1 MSVSSVRAGK
11 HSSHSE
17 VVTTLAHRYG
27 SCHGLATWLLQVVL
41 VPTGTLEISSH
52 SVGFVFF
59 YSLCDHIKKL
69 LCEIKAML
77 LRSLP
82 QMSWAIASPL
92 HVGLV
97 IQKQLRCLCA
107 PRFTGTRWWETHPYP
122 TCRVSLLQWWK
133 GVASYL
139 KSGGI
144 NSWSI
149 CYQIVFL
156 FSFEAAIWFFSDVL
170 ALPAG
175 KTP

>member
-82 QMSWAIASPL
+82 QMS
-92 HVGLV
+92 
-97 IQKQLRCLCA
+97 
-107 PRFTGTRWWETHPYP
+107 
-122 TCRVSLLQWWK
+122 
-133 GVASYL
+133 
-139 KSGGI
+139 
-144 NSWSI
+144 
-149 CYQIVFL
+149 
-156 FSFEAAIWFFSDVL
+156 
-170 ALPAG
+170 
-175 KTP
+175 